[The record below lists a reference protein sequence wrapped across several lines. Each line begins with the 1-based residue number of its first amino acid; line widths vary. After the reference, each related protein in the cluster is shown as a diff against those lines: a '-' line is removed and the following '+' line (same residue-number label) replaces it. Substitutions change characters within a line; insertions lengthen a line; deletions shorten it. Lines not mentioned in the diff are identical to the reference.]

1 MIALDTNVI
10 VRFLVEDDR
19 KQASRARLLVKNAA
33 ASKTPL
39 YVSDIVFCEV
49 VWVLD
54 SAYGFGREEIVRT
67 LRRLLQA
74 RNLRIRSAEQIAGA
88 LDAYA
93 SGPGDF
99 ADYLIREQAH
109 EAGCDVVATFDRAL
123 LNQPGFRAP

>member
-19 KQASRARLLVKNAA
+19 RQASRARSLIRNATT
-33 ASKTPL
+33 SKTPL

-54 SAYGFGREEIVRT
+54 SAYGFGRDEIVST

-74 RNLRIRSAEQIAGA
+74 RNLKFRSASQIAEA
-88 LDAYA
+88 LEAYS

-99 ADYLIREQAH
+99 ADYLIREQAC
-109 EAGCDVVATFDRAL
+109 EAGCDVVATFDGAL
-123 LNQPGFRAP
+123 LSQPGFRRP